1 MMFELC
7 LEGWMDF
14 SQVDMQSGEGGFLG
28 GGNGREK
35 SQRLGEKRIIFRELE
50 GI

>member
-1 MMFELC
+1 MFELC

-14 SQVDMQSGEGGFLG
+14 LKVVTQSGEAGSLG

-35 SQRLGEKRIIFRELE
+35 SQRLGGEGTIFGELE
-50 GI
+50 AI